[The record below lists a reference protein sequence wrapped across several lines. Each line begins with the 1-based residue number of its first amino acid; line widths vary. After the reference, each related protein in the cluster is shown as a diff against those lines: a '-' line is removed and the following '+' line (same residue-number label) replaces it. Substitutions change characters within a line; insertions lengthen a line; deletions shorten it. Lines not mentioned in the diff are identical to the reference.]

1 MGRVRGGS
9 KARIL
14 SEAPNSLKP
23 LLLFHLSALGH
34 SHGHR
39 GSTAEGS
46 LKLWSRL
53 GAVSPTPLREWLQG
67 AITSPPP
74 WRALGRAG
82 AELGVNT

>member
-9 KARIL
+9 KVRIL

-53 GAVSPTPLREWLQG
+53 GAVSPTPLHEWLQG
-67 AITSPPP
+67 TITFTP
-74 WRALGRAG
+74 AMEGAGEGRG
-82 AELGVNT
+82 RVGG